1 MLSWITGARIT
12 NVAEDL
18 DAIEPSYIEPPETP
32 APVFAV
38 RAFKHAIFGT
48 PHPDEGGHRKTLVRR
63 NEVQE
68 ERKTTQTVAEDRRP
82 LLRQNSEESDQAKPN
97 GILMTP
103 GTAATR
109 RKTVSF
115 GAHVVDNE
123 GKKSTVP
130 GRSGLPNNCPGK
142 FPSPWT
148 PKAGDATAEP
158 VRTKLTAA
166 LFEARDS
173 SSKPKAKA
181 RAKDDADITLDV
193 TEPRSESGRYW
204 KEKYESYSE
213 KSEKDVKKLITKQ
226 QLAKNYAKKKDEETM
241 ELATRLED
249 ERKRHKKREK
259 GLEAQMKDYQERL
272 RQSMAE
278 NLRSSTEIAALK
290 QQVAS
295 LEANLAKLEA
305 LAKETAIPELDKSSG
320 IKTVATPSPTK
331 PKNLDSR
338 RRRSTTTLEGSSPS
352 PSKPASTRA
361 RPTRRNTSP
370 DPSLLLASQGL
381 KALAEVT
388 RSPLR
393 PRTANQPEVATSPLR
408 IRNMNINQE
417 NLSPKKPSSPL
428 KHDASS
434 PFRSRVDFDEV
445 VSDLWAQANDSS
457 IGAFDRLAMPVGI
470 GGGGGGSGGG
480 GGAGRP
486 SPRKA
491 PVRKRNAPV
500 GNSDALLQPAHYNDV
515 AAAATVSEDV
525 VTITQHAAAPSA
537 AARKPQEAP
546 APPFLTQHQPIDRPA
561 QPREKDIASAAVEA
575 VRPQR
580 ANTSALLDRTPDDGD
595 DPLAQ
600 ARKRVAERRR
610 LKREGA
616 VA

>member
-38 RAFKHAIFGT
+38 RAFKQAIFGT
-48 PHPDEGGHRKTLVRR
+48 PHPDEGDHARALIRR
-63 NEVQE
+63 NEPQE
-68 ERKTTQTVAEDRRP
+68 EKKATQTIAEDRRP
-82 LLRQNSEESDQAKPN
+82 LLRQNSEESDQAKLN

-123 GKKSTVP
+123 GKKSIVP

-148 PKAGDATAEP
+148 PKTGDATAEP
-158 VRTKLTAA
+158 VRTRLTAA
-166 LFEARDS
+166 LYEARDS
-173 SSKPKAKA
+173 VSKPKPKP

-204 KEKYESYSE
+204 KEKYESYAE

-259 GLEAQMKDYQERL
+259 DLEVQMKDYQERL

-278 NLRSSTEIAALK
+278 NLRSSAEIAALK
-290 QQVAS
+290 QQVTS
-295 LEANLAKLEA
+295 LEASLTKLET
-305 LAKETAIPELDKSSG
+305 LAKEAAISEHTTSPRTE
-320 IKTVATPSPTK
+320 ITATPSPAKSKNTSVRK
-331 PKNLDSR
+331 PR
-338 RRRSTTTLEGSSPS
+338 EPLESPS
-352 PSKPASTRA
+352 RPTKPASTRT
-361 RPTRRNTSP
+361 RPSRRNTSP

-381 KALAEVT
+381 KPLAEVT

-393 PRTANQPEVATSPLR
+393 PRVANQPEVPTSPLR
-408 IRNMNINQE
+408 IRNMNVNQE
-417 NLSPKKPSSPL
+417 NLSPKKLSSPL
-428 KHDASS
+428 KHNASS
-434 PFRSRVDFDEV
+434 PVRSNVGFDEV
-445 VSDLWAQANDSS
+445 VSDLWAQADESS
-457 IGAFDRLAMPVGI
+457 IGAFDRLAMPMM
-470 GGGGGGSGGG
+470 GGGGGGG

-491 PVRKRNAPV
+491 PIRKRNAPA
-500 GNSDALLQPAHYNDV
+500 GNSDDFQQPVNQADP
-515 AAAATVSEDV
+515 AAAATISRNV
-525 VTITQHAAAPSA
+525 VTLTQHSPASSA
-537 AARKPQEAP
+537 LARKPQEASV
-546 APPFLTQHQPIDRPA
+546 AATITVQGQLIDARPEP
-561 QPREKDIASAAVEA
+561 QEEKFRPSAVAAAV
-575 VRPQR
+575 PQR
-580 ANTSALLDRTPDDGD
+580 ANTSALLDRVPDDGD

-610 LKREGA
+610 LKREG
-616 VA
+616 VVT